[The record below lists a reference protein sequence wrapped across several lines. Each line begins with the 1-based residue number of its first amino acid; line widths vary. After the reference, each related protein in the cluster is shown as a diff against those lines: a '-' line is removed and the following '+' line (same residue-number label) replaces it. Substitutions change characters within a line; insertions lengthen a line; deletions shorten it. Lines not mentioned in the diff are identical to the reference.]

1 MSHAIPSCDN
11 LAAMAKYLHSSC
23 PAVMDTSASSCV
35 NLDATTPLQAVNG
48 QCVRCSYRFT
58 WIVIRGGSSL
68 VRCFYGVKTK
78 HTNLFGIVIAIA
90 CFLFFSSE
98 VVAQQQDWLPYY
110 PAVSRLQGRLI
121 KVFKY
126 GKPSYGENP
135 ERDEKVEV
143 PILILQTPVRLKAR
157 STSSVNNESVTNVSF
172 VQLSFPPE
180 VDGNYSKHLDKDII
194 VAGTLVRGYKGEHF
208 TEVVMIVK
216 AVNPTGKPM

>member
-1 MSHAIPSCDN
+1 
-11 LAAMAKYLHSSC
+11 MAPYLHRNC
-23 PAVMDTSASSCV
+23 PRCNGYVGIVLREPGRNTRLQSV
-35 NLDATTPLQAVNG
+35 NRHCL
-48 QCVRCSYRFT
+48 RCSYRFA
-58 WIVIRGGSSL
+58 WIVIPGRSSL
-68 VRCFYGVKTK
+68 VRCFYGVKTE
-78 HTNLFGIVIAIA
+78 HTNLFNGIVIAIA
-90 CFLFFSSE
+90 CFLFFSFE

-110 PAVSRLQGRLI
+110 PAVSRLQGRLT